1 MGRGGGGGGGG
12 GGKEGGRTMKRNE
25 DMGRGRR
32 ARSDVKM
39 KARIWKMR
47 RMRRMEK
54 RRKRVK
60 DRNGL
65 TIRIKEELKSKKR

>member
-1 MGRGGGGGGGG
+1 MGRGGGGGGG
-12 GGKEGGRTMKRNE
+12 GGKEGGRTMERNE

-47 RMRRMEK
+47 RMEK

-65 TIRIKEELKSKKR
+65 TIRIKEE